1 MTNCFLHSKTLMLYT
16 ITCKRIQKICRLAYE
31 NEDKKVFKC
40 IFYFHCNTDSWFSFC
55 LFTGHWNYTHT
66 IRRPRVRGQ
75 VIEVK
80 TQLSHRD
87 YVNLLSQ
94 KDESHYPIYKKR
106 RCFIHFNQYFQLD
119 IYCKPCHP
127 RYMCCHLQNHIYFLP
142 LIALHTCCLFIINC
156 LF

>member
-1 MTNCFLHSKTLMLYT
+1 MISCSLLSKISMLYT
-16 ITCKRIQKICRLAYE
+16 ITCKHIQRICKLDYE
-31 NEDKKVFKC
+31 NEDKKVF
-40 IFYFHCNTDSWFSFC
+40 FSYLHLNTDSRFNS

-127 RYMCCHLQNHIYFLP
+127 RYLCCHNVFKI
-142 LIALHTCCLFIINC
+142 
-156 LF
+156 